1 MGGGHALTVLD
12 RSSTTD
18 ESRHMTT
25 SPEPMTPEPA
35 DPLAPAALGPITLKN
50 RIIKAATFEGMS
62 INNKMSDAIIDYH
75 RAVAEGGVAMTTLAY
90 CAVSRD
96 GQGAPNEIVVEE
108 GASGGLAQFAE
119 AMHDAGAKASMQL
132 GHAGPVGSVGGSNRL
147 APSKVFAPQAMKST
161 TPATLGDLRRI
172 IADHARSATIA
183 ADAGFDCVEL
193 HFGHGY
199 LVSSFLSPK
208 LNKRTDDWG
217 GSIENR
223 SRLAREVAGAVREA
237 VGTRIAVTTKL
248 NMSDGVDGGIW
259 LDESIETARLL
270 ESDGTLDA
278 IELTGGSSFENPMY
292 LFRGEVPVAEMA
304 QTMPKAIGLAFR
316 LTSKKFMKAYP
327 FTEAFFLEYARQFR
341 DALDLPLILLG
352 GINNLD
358 TVHQAMN
365 EGFEFVAMG
374 RALLR
379 EPDLINQWSDGSGR
393 GSLCIHCNKCMPS
406 IYAGTHCV
414 LVHEGQRP
422 GFDTW
427 QRINP
432 KRN

>member
-1 MGGGHALTVLD
+1 MN
-12 RSSTTD
+12 
-18 ESRHMTT
+18 
-25 SPEPMTPEPA
+25 SPLSPPSGI
-35 DPLAPAALGPITLKN
+35 DPFAPVPLGPITLKN
-50 RIIKAATFEGMS
+50 RVIKAATFEGMS
-62 INNKMSDAIIDYH
+62 INNKMTDAIIEYH
-75 RAVAEGGVAMTTLAY
+75 EAAAMGGVAMTTLAY

-108 GASGGLAQFAE
+108 GAAGGLAQFAE
-119 AMHDAGAKASMQL
+119 AMHAAGAKASMQL

-161 TPATLGDLRRI
+161 TPATVDDLRRI
-172 IADHARSATIA
+172 IGDHARSATIA
-183 ADAGFDCVEL
+183 ADAGFDAVEL

-217 GSIENR
+217 GSIEDR

-237 VGTRIAVTTKL
+237 VGDRIAVTAKL

-259 LDESIETARLL
+259 LDESVETARLL

-278 IELTGGSSFENPMY
+278 LELTGGSSFENPMY

-304 QTMPKAIGLAFR
+304 RTMPKAIGMAFR

-327 FTEAFFLEYARQFR
+327 FTEGFFFDYARQFR
-341 DALDLPLILLG
+341 DALDMPLILLG
-352 GINNLD
+352 GVNKLE
-358 TVHQAMN
+358 TVHQALG

-379 EPDLINQWSDGSGR
+379 EPNLINQWASGNT
-393 GSLCIHCNKCMPS
+393 GASLCIHCNKCMPS

-414 LVHEGQRP
+414 LAQEGDRP
-422 GFDTW
+422 GHDLW
-427 QRINP
+427 QTINP
-432 KRN
+432 KAATRSR